1 MNDPHE
7 TPDYNSGSFAGRV
20 AIVTGGG
27 SQTDGIG
34 NGRAASVLLARRGAR
49 VLVVDISHNA
59 AQDTVRMIEREGG
72 VAQAAVGDVSVDQ
85 DCAAIVAS
93 AVMAWGRVDVLI
105 NNVGIG
111 GPPGSAVDLD
121 LSKWQTAMNVNVTS
135 MMLMARHAIPE
146 MIKTGKGAIVNLAS
160 VAGLLGGQSGL
171 LYQTSKGAVVNMTRA
186 MATQHAAQGIRVNC
200 VAPGMVYTPMVYSR
214 GMSPETREARRMRSL
229 LQVEGTGWDVGEAVV
244 FLASDAAR
252 WITGVVLPVDAGTT
266 ASSGRMA
273 ASTTTS
279 TSPGR

>member
-7 TPDYNSGSFAGRV
+7 SANYDSGSFAGRV

-27 SQTDGIG
+27 SQNEGIG
-34 NGRAASVLLARRGAR
+34 NGRAACVLLARRGAK
-49 VLVVDISHNA
+49 VLVVDRALKA
-59 AQDTVRMIEREGG
+59 AQDTVAMITNEGG
-72 VAQAAVGDVSVDQ
+72 QAQAHEADVSRDA
-85 DCAAIVAS
+85 DCAATVA
-93 AVMAWGRVDVLI
+93 AALAAWGRVDVLI

-121 LSKWQTAMNVNVTS
+121 LARWEPSMNVNVTS
-135 MMLMARHAIPE
+135 MMLMARHAIPP
-146 MIKTGKGAIVNLAS
+146 MAKAGKGAIVNLAS

-171 LYQTSKGAVVNMTRA
+171 LYQTSKGAIVNMTRA

-200 VAPGMVYTPMVYSR
+200 VAPGMVYTPMVYAR
-214 GMSPETREARRMRSL
+214 GMTPEQREARRMRSL

-266 ASSGRMA
+266 ASSGRMG
-273 ASTTTS
+273 STQPLRDS
-279 TSPGR
+279 G